1 MTGYDIGDN
10 TSPIVYGTSS
20 VANDPHFYL
29 PLANGDHLCFS
40 VQGEPNF
47 AFNLINSKYI
57 QLNAQ
62 FVLPAEDESNTI
74 ANVSTFLGDL
84 GIVIRNDDTSK
95 PVVIHVSAQDHSV
108 KVNNS
113 ITVVKD
119 KPVFVDVSN
128 STVTININ
136 SDSQTAKLMKD
147 ESAWLYLSTEGFGIK
162 VRFYKK
168 HLDLFFTKTGE
179 LSKDTHGLIGKHHR

>member
-1 MTGYDIGDN
+1 MTGYDIGG
-10 TSPIVYGTSS
+10 GTS

-29 PLANGDHLCFS
+29 PLANGDHMCFS

-47 AFNLINSKYI
+47 AFNLINNKYI

-62 FVLPAEDESNTI
+62 FVLPTEDESNAI

-84 GIVIRNDDTSK
+84 GIVIWNKDTSK
-95 PVVIHVSAQDHSV
+95 SVVIHVSAQDHSV
-108 KVNNS
+108 KLNNS

-128 STVTININ
+128 STIAINLK
-136 SDSQTAKLMKD
+136 SDSQIAKLVKD
-147 ESAWLYLSTEGFGIK
+147 ESAWLYINTEQFGIK
-162 VRFYKK
+162 VRFYKQ
-168 HLDLFFTKTGE
+168 HLDLFFTETSG
-179 LSKDTHGLIGKHHR
+179 LSKDTHGLIGKSK

>member
-1 MTGYDIGDN
+1 MTGNVIGDD

-29 PLANGDHLCFS
+29 PLVNGDHLCFS

-84 GIVIRNDDTSK
+84 GIVIRDDDTSK

-119 KPVFVDVSN
+119 KAVFVDVSN
-128 STVTININ
+128 SSVAINIKP
-136 SDSQTAKLMKD
+136 DSQVAITKD

-168 HLDLFFTKTGE
+168 HLDLFFTKTGG
-179 LSKDTHGLIGKHHR
+179 LNKDTHGLIGKHY

>member
-1 MTGYDIGDN
+1 MTGNVIGDD

-29 PLANGDHLCFS
+29 PLVNGDHLCFS

-84 GIVIRNDDTSK
+84 GQYCPSLPSKYFVLDGNSKVPCGCTMTS
-95 PVVIHVSAQDHSV
+95 A
-108 KVNNS
+108 
-113 ITVVKD
+113 
-119 KPVFVDVSN
+119 
-128 STVTININ
+128 
-136 SDSQTAKLMKD
+136 
-147 ESAWLYLSTEGFGIK
+147 
-162 VRFYKK
+162 
-168 HLDLFFTKTGE
+168 
-179 LSKDTHGLIGKHHR
+179 

>member
-1 MTGYDIGDN
+1 MTGFDIRDD
-10 TSPIVYGTSS
+10 TSPKIYDTST

-29 PLANGDHLCFS
+29 PLANGVHFCFS
-40 VQGEPNF
+40 VQGVPNF
-47 AFNLINSKYI
+47 AFNLINSTYI

-62 FVLPAEDESNTI
+62 FVLPAEDESNAI
-74 ANVSTFLGDL
+74 ANVTTFLGDL
-84 GIVIRNDDTSK
+84 GIVIWNDDTSK

-128 STVTININ
+128 STVNININ
-136 SDSQTAKLMKD
+136 SDSQTA
-147 ESAWLYLSTEGFGIK
+147 
-162 VRFYKK
+162 
-168 HLDLFFTKTGE
+168 
-179 LSKDTHGLIGKHHR
+179 

>member
-1 MTGYDIGDN
+1 MLQYHNMTNQTGHDIGED
-10 TSPIVYGTSS
+10 TSPIVYDTSS

-29 PLANGDHLCFS
+29 PLGIGDHLCFS

-62 FVLPAEDESNTI
+62 FMLPAEDKSNTI

-84 GIVIRNDDTSK
+84 GIVIWNDDTSK

-113 ITVVKD
+113 ITVVKN

-128 STVTININ
+128 STVAINLN
-136 SDSQTAKLMKD
+136 SDSQTAKLM
-147 ESAWLYLSTEGFGIK
+147 
-162 VRFYKK
+162 
-168 HLDLFFTKTGE
+168 
-179 LSKDTHGLIGKHHR
+179 

>member
-1 MTGYDIGDN
+1 MTGHNIGDDTSAIVYDI
-10 TSPIVYGTSS
+10 SS

-29 PLANGDHLCFS
+29 PLSNGDHLCFS

-95 PVVIHVSAQDHSV
+95 PIVIHVSAQDHSV

-113 ITVVKD
+113 TTVVKD

-128 STVTININ
+128 STVAININ
-136 SDSQTAKLMKD
+136 SDSQA
-147 ESAWLYLSTEGFGIK
+147 SICGCI
-162 VRFYKK
+162 
-168 HLDLFFTKTGE
+168 
-179 LSKDTHGLIGKHHR
+179 